1 MRIEKYAGN
10 PILKPSEKNQWENL
24 CVLNPGVIYDD
35 KTGKFVM
42 LYRAAGDDWEHWIR
56 LGLAVSDDGI
66 HFERC
71 SDEPA
76 MDGIRETCEA
86 SIEDPRIVRIDG
98 RYYITY
104 AGTSFCPGRDWNIE
118 EWRKALSQ
126 LVYQHESA
134 PVIVNPG
141 YSVSYLAYTD
151 DFSRFKRL
159 GRITDSRY
167 DDRDVVLFPEKV
179 GGKFVKISRP
189 KRDDKAPAVWI
200 SFSDDLLEWGEP
212 TKLFSG
218 VEEWEADRIG
228 AGCPPIRTEDGWLLI
243 YHGVSGKDHFYRVG
257 MLLLDLND
265 PTKILART
273 KDYVMEPEF
282 DYEVNGLWAGCVFPT
297 GIVEKDGL
305 LYIYYGCA
313 DRYVAVATV
322 PLADVLE
329 HMKKCRLPKAAC
341 LR

>member
-1 MRIEKYAGN
+1 MKIVKYAGN

-24 CVLNPGVIYDD
+24 CVLNPGVVYDD

-56 LGLAVSDDGI
+56 LGLAVSDDGL

-76 MDGIRETCEA
+76 MDGIHETCEA
-86 SIEDPRIVRIDG
+86 SIEDPRIVKIDG

-104 AGTSFCPGRDWNIE
+104 AATSFCPGRYWNVE
-118 EWRKALSQ
+118 EWRKARAQ
-126 LVYQHESA
+126 RDYQPESA

-200 SFSDDLLEWGEP
+200 TFSDDLMEWGEP

-218 VEEWEADRIG
+218 VEEWEAERIG

-265 PTKILART
+265 PRKILART

-282 DYEVNGLWAGCVFPT
+282 DYEVNGLWTGCVFPT

-313 DRYVAVATV
+313 DRYVSAATV

-329 HMKKCRLPKAAC
+329 HMKKCRIPEAGGLQ
-341 LR
+341 